1 MKGRWPSRGNRRPGE
16 ERGVVGREAGGG
28 GRARGPSSP
37 GGACEAR
44 VRLTPGDP
52 GVPAARSGLGARP
65 GRGHR
70 GTGGRSGREA
80 ALGSERE
87 KRETGGDGD
96 RVAGRGPRGRAP
108 KGRPP
113 ARRPRRAS
121 FRLRKPGRAAP
132 GYLEGCRCHFISWV
146 RPTPRGAAGGL
157 GPAPGSRG
165 AGSGAG
171 SPASRRW
178 ARAERPLAARAESE
192 GERGARPRAVRPEPR
207 GCPPAATAGTAGTA
221 PLGHGAARVRA
232 AAGPGWGGG
241 GAKSTAR
248 AGETGRDL
256 GPRGRGQRRGWVESS
271 RPGPYLARNNAYR
284 AVLLSE

>member
-52 GVPAARSGLGARP
+52 GAPAARSGLGARP

-80 ALGSERE
+80 ALGSEGE

-132 GYLEGCRCHFISWV
+132 RYLEGCRCHFISWV
-146 RPTPRGAAGGL
+146 RSTPRGAAGGL

-221 PLGHGAARVRA
+221 PLGHGAAQVRA
-232 AAGPGWGGG
+232 AAG
-241 GAKSTAR
+241 
-248 AGETGRDL
+248 AGVG
-256 GPRGRGQRRGWVESS
+256 RGRGREHSEGWGNGAG
-271 RPGPYLARNNAYR
+271 PGAEGAGPEAGLGRILKTWT
-284 AVLLSE
+284 VLSTKQCL